1 MQDKRVYTYE
11 EWAPLP
17 SADKPTA
24 DRRAVQRT
32 RVVVRI

>member
-1 MQDKRVYTYE
+1 MQDKRVYSYE

-24 DRRAVQRT
+24 DRPAVQQT
-32 RVVVRI
+32 LAVVKI